1 MLLWWIKVYVTGK
14 ARHVTL
20 FVALGSASASSSAVI
35 SLGELHRCSGVLPSL
50 SATFGLAPPAM
61 SAIISSDDLAVW
73 RGDRSTYGWGGES
86 NGSVALKIG
95 YCVAHGGDVGVGDGG
110 GGRRCC

>member
-1 MLLWWIKVYVTGK
+1 MSST
-14 ARHVTL
+14 APTL

-35 SLGELHRCSGVLPSL
+35 NSGELHRCSGVLPSL

-73 RGDRSTYGWGGES
+73 RGDRPAYGQRE
-86 NGSVALKIG
+86 V
-95 YCVAHGGDVGVGDGG
+95 
-110 GGRRCC
+110 